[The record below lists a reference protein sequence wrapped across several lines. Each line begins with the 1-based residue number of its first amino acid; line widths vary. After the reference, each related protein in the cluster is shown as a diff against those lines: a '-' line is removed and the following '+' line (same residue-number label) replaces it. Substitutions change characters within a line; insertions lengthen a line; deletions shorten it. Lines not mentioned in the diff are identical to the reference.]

1 MAKLKVE
8 LCGMTENDTARLIRL
23 AAKAAYALVGIDTDK
38 VIADLKKV
46 PVSLH
51 CWQGDDVIG
60 FDSKEALSGGGTV
73 DCFNDHRIAMALHVA
88 ALAGN
93 MDIRLN
99 NIECIDKSF
108 PSFLG
113 RLKK

>member
-1 MAKLKVE
+1 
-8 LCGMTENDTARLIRL
+8 
-23 AAKAAYALVGIDTDK
+23 
-38 VIADLKKV
+38 
-46 PVSLH
+46 
-51 CWQGDDVIG
+51 
-60 FDSKEALSGGGTV
+60 
-73 DCFNDHRIAMALHVA
+73 MALHVA